1 MIKNLFLRSTAI
13 VAGACLA
20 SLITSLFGGAAH
32 SFLELLLPTFFGNLL
47 LSFGLV
53 VLTTILSLIPVIP
66 ERLLAP
72 SGLFGCAALACL
84 APATTLLGL
93 PASIVL
99 PLAVAFGAV
108 GVMLGAKLPQRAFL
122 PHLGLSL
129 LTLAAA
135 LYGGWSTNALMRQR
149 SRQAATFEVTAN
161 PAEQVPQSPDII
173 LLSIDTLRADAIV
186 GPREP
191 AYDLPWFDGK
201 RATGTWWDYGY
212 SSSNQTLPGHT
223 SMLSGLD
230 AVATGVRYNFDSLP
244 SHYRLMQEDLW
255 DAGFQTAGVISNS
268 LLSSEMG
275 FARGFDVYDDSAS
288 EHYGPRLAC
297 MNFLHASSWFGRLL
311 PAEATA
317 AFLDTTSFH
326 ALGRV
331 QRDMTGIGQRN
342 RGRATTDQALE
353 MLDKLYVHDRPYFF
367 FLHYLDP
374 HHPYGA
380 PEGFDGQLTAGLPEL
395 PERYQG
401 PIDREGVIRLDQLH
415 TMRSDLLSTD
425 PTVHAEAKAGAA
437 QYHQLYLEN
446 VLFLDSLLE
455 EVQARV
461 NASGRPTL
469 WVITADH
476 GEQFGENNSLIHGNH
491 LYQDSIR
498 VPFIIQGPRVPVEH
512 RSAVIPDVADVAPT
526 VLAYLLMEPPANMTG
541 RPLLLP
547 GAEPRHHLSGDDAR
561 VMIRVGDWKMIA
573 NRGAEAPSAT
583 ALYDLSV
590 DPEELNN
597 LLANPAAATQQ
608 QELFDELVAQ
618 LALGTYQETTVL
630 AAGQAEALGEM
641 GYVDGEEH

>member
-20 SLITSLFGGAAH
+20 SLISSLLGGAAH
-32 SFLELLLPTFFGNLL
+32 TFWELLLPTLFGNLL
-47 LSFGLV
+47 LSAGLILLAT
-53 VLTTILSLIPVIP
+53 VLNLIPALP
-66 ERLLAP
+66 TALFAP
-72 SGLFGCAALACL
+72 SAWFLGSAGVCLTPTLTLA
-84 APATTLLGL
+84 GL
-93 PASIVL
+93 PTNFVV
-99 PLAVAFGAV
+99 PLAVAL
-108 GVMLGAKLPQRAFL
+108 GVLGVVAGRKLPQRCFL
-122 PHLGLSL
+122 PHFSLCL
-129 LTLAAA
+129 LTIAAA
-135 LYGGWSTNALMRQR
+135 LYGGWTTNSLMRQR
-149 SRQAATFEVTAN
+149 SRQAATFEITPN
-161 PAEQVPQSPDII
+161 PTQEVPQSPDII

-191 AYDLPWFDGK
+191 AYELPWFDSK
-201 RATGTWWDYGY
+201 RATGTWWDYAY

-223 SMLSGLD
+223 SMLSGQD
-230 AVATGVRYNFDSLP
+230 SVATSVRYNFDSLP
-244 SHYRLMQEDLW
+244 SRYRLIQEELQ

-275 FARGFDVYDDSAS
+275 FARGFDAYDDSAS

-297 MNFLHASSWFGRLL
+297 MTYLQTNSWFGRLL

-353 MLDKLYVHDRPYFF
+353 MLDKLYAQERPYFF

-380 PEGFDGQLTAGLPEL
+380 PEGFDGQLTTGLPEL

-401 PIDREGVIRLDQLH
+401 PVDREGVIRLDQLH

-425 PTVHAEAKAGAA
+425 PVVYAEAHAGAA
-437 QYHQLYLEN
+437 HYHQLYLEN

-461 NASGRPTL
+461 DASGRPTL

-498 VPFIIQGPRVPVEH
+498 VPFIIEGPKVPSGH
-512 RSAVIPDVADVAPT
+512 RSDIIPDLADVAPT
-526 VLAYLLMEPPANMTG
+526 VLAYLLMEPPSNMTG

-547 GAEPRHHLSGDDAR
+547 GAEPRHHLCGDDAR
-561 VMIRVGDWKMIA
+561 VMIRIGDWKMIA
-573 NRGAEAPSAT
+573 NRGSESPTPT

-590 DPEELNN
+590 DPEEHHN
-597 LLANPAAATQQ
+597 LVDALEAAQRR
-608 QELFDELVAQ
+608 QELLEELVAQ
-618 LALGTYQETTVL
+618 LALGTYQVTTEL

-641 GYVDGEEH
+641 GYVDGDEH

>member
-1 MIKNLFLRSTAI
+1 
-13 VAGACLA
+13 
-20 SLITSLFGGAAH
+20 
-32 SFLELLLPTFFGNLL
+32 
-47 LSFGLV
+47 
-53 VLTTILSLIPVIP
+53 LTPGV
-66 ERLLAP
+66 
-72 SGLFGCAALACL
+72 
-84 APATTLLGL
+84 TLLGL
-93 PASIVL
+93 PASLVL
-99 PLAVAFGAV
+99 PLAVVLGAAGLAV
-108 GVMLGAKLPQRAFL
+108 GMSVGGKLPQRALL
-122 PHLGLSL
+122 PRLGLTL

-135 LYGGWSTNALMRQR
+135 LYGAWNTNSLMRQR
-149 SRQAATFEVTAN
+149 SRQAAVFEITAN
-161 PAEQVPQSPDII
+161 PAEQVPVSPDII
-173 LLSIDTLRADAIV
+173 LLSIDTLRADSIV

-201 RATGTWWDYGY
+201 RATGTWWNYGY
-212 SSSNQTLPGHT
+212 SSSNQTLPGHA

-230 AVATGVRYNFDSLP
+230 SIASGVRYNFDSLP
-244 SHYRLMQEDLW
+244 NRYRLVQEDLW

-275 FARGFDVYDDSAS
+275 FARGFDAYDDSAS

-297 MNFLHASSWFGRLL
+297 MNHLRASSWFGHLL
-311 PAEATA
+311 PAEAAA

-353 MLDKLYVHDRPYFF
+353 MLDKLYVQERPYFF

-395 PERYQG
+395 PARYQG
-401 PIDREGVIRLDQLH
+401 PVDREGVIRLDQLH

-425 PTVHAEAKAGAA
+425 ATVYAEAKAGAA

-461 NASGRPTL
+461 DASGRPTL
-469 WVITADH
+469 WIITADH
-476 GEQFGENNSLIHGNH
+476 GEQFGENDSLIHGNH

-498 VPFIIQGPRVPVEH
+498 VPFIIQGPNVPVAY
-512 RSAVIPDVADVAPT
+512 RSDVIPDVADVAPT
-526 VLAYLLMEPPANMTG
+526 MLAYLLMEPPSNMTG
-541 RPLLLP
+541 RPLLIP
-547 GAEPRHHLSGDDAR
+547 GAETRHHISGDDAR
-561 VMIRVGDWKMIA
+561 VMVRLGDWKMIA
-573 NRGAEAPSAT
+573 SRGSVAPTPT
-583 ALYDLSV
+583 AVYDLSV

-597 LLANPAAATQQ
+597 LLDAPSATDKQ
-608 QELFDELVAQ
+608 QELLDVLVEQ
-618 LALGTYQETTVL
+618 LAFGTYEVTTTL

-641 GYVDGEEH
+641 GYVDGDEH